1 MIAVGIVSTIGTL
14 LLLAGINRL
23 LTRRRH
29 PSSRRAK
36 WEANVA
42 IDSSQALDRV
52 RSALETLE
60 LASGPGVAGST
71 IEAELSADWRTRG
84 NHVFVRVEPREHGTH
99 VAISSWPK
107 SRQLFDWG
115 RSKRIVNVLGASLD
129 PYRDVT

>member
-1 MIAVGIVSTIGTL
+1 MIAIGIASTIGTL

-23 LTRRRH
+23 LNRRRH
-29 PSSRRAK
+29 SPSRGARWDAS
-36 WEANVA
+36 VA
-42 IDSSQALDRV
+42 IDSSQVIDRV
-52 RSALETLE
+52 RSVLETLE

-84 NHVFVRVEPREHGTH
+84 NHVFVHVEPREHGTH

-115 RSKRIVNVLGASLD
+115 RSKRIVNLLGAALD
-129 PYRDVT
+129 PYRDAT